1 MKCEVGLPGCMREV
15 ETTKERPIYICSE
28 CIEKL
33 RKKGLGPVQ
42 LLGRQEVKELILRII
57 RREF

>member
-1 MKCEVGLPGCMREV
+1 VIWSRVSYQGKFEG
-15 ETTKERPIYICSE
+15 TKERPINICRE

-33 RKKGLGPVQ
+33 REKGLGPVQ
-42 LLGRQEVKELILRII
+42 LLGREEVRDLILSII

>member
-1 MKCEVGLPGCMREV
+1 MKLRCEVCGKEF
-15 ETTKERPIYICSE
+15 EATKERPINICCE

-33 RKKGLGPVQ
+33 REKGLGPVQ
-42 LLGRQEVKELILRII
+42 LLGRKEAKQLILSIM

>member
-1 MKCEVGLPGCMREV
+1 MELKYEVC
-15 ETTKERPIYICSE
+15 TKEFEATRERPISICFE

-42 LLGRQEVKELILRII
+42 LLGRKEVKGLILPII
-57 RREF
+57 RKGL

>member
-1 MKCEVGLPGCMREV
+1 MKLKCEVCGKEFGAA
-15 ETTKERPIYICSE
+15 KERPINICRE

-33 RKKGLGPVQ
+33 REKDLGPVQ
-42 LLGRQEVKELILRII
+42 LLGRKEVKELILSSI

>member
-1 MKCEVGLPGCMREV
+1 LKCEVCGKEFEATR
-15 ETTKERPIYICSE
+15 ERPIGICFE

-42 LLGRQEVKELILRII
+42 LLEWKEVKGL
-57 RREF
+57 

>member
-1 MKCEVGLPGCMREV
+1 MKLKCEVCGKEF
-15 ETTKERPIYICSE
+15 EATKERPINICLQ

-42 LLGRQEVKELILRII
+42 LLGRKEVKGLILSTI
-57 RREF
+57 RKEF

>member
-1 MKCEVGLPGCMREV
+1 MKLKCEVCGKEF
-15 ETTKERPIYICSE
+15 EATKERPINICFE

-42 LLGRQEVKELILRII
+42 LLGRKEVKGLILSII
-57 RREF
+57 RKGL